1 MLPTQSDWTG
11 RGVFATRPA
20 LRETNPTNST
30 PPARV
35 RGRSGEAGEGKPL
48 PFLGTQELTE
58 AAPPKPPPLPEV
70 GTPSAEPPHR
80 RAEPGSTL
88 LSRSGDGLAGAVDD
102 RPPFRGRA
110 RERSADGDRGSTRSR
125 EGLTGVALSG
135 RWHVR
140 GSDDDRRSTMD
151 NRVTR
156 RPGGGRGGG
165 PRVGPAWETL
175 TARDPPEGMEGVA
188 VVGPAAVRGGRSG
201 RVPAGGCPPGGGRA
215 RAILPSSASPRG
227 TTTEPVVRQ

>member
-88 LSRSGDGLAGAVDD
+88 LSRLGDDLAGAVDD
-102 RPPFRGRA
+102 RPPSGAARESGRPTATVGRPGLGRA
-110 RERSADGDRGSTRSR
+110 
-125 EGLTGVALSG
+125 
-135 RWHVR
+135 
-140 GSDDDRRSTMD
+140 
-151 NRVTR
+151 
-156 RPGGGRGGG
+156 
-165 PRVGPAWETL
+165 
-175 TARDPPEGMEGVA
+175 
-188 VVGPAAVRGGRSG
+188 
-201 RVPAGGCPPGGGRA
+201 
-215 RAILPSSASPRG
+215 
-227 TTTEPVVRQ
+227 